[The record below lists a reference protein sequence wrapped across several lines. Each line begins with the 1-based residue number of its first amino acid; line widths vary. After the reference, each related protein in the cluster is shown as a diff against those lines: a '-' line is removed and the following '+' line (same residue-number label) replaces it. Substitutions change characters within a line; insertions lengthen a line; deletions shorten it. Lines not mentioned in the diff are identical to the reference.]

1 MIQVRI
7 LIGASIQQECLRF
20 QNMLEDIFE
29 ENWNFT
35 AVIFLRHLQL
45 LPSDDDFI
53 VFQSLTLGIGWI
65 ENAKMN
71 FEIWIFRF
79 LLKSKTVNRRAKSD
93 PKLDTFR

>member
-35 AVIFLRHLQL
+35 AVIF
-45 LPSDDDFI
+45 SSSSSAVAFDFT

-65 ENAKMN
+65 ENA
-71 FEIWIFRF
+71 
-79 LLKSKTVNRRAKSD
+79 
-93 PKLDTFR
+93 